1 MRIVALLGRFRSEKW
16 SGIKDFEAVRQQ
28 KNDAAA
34 SKQRLV
40 NQMIKSHLPVIKRR
54 NDDQRSFIMNKFA
67 ATAALVSALAA
78 APAAFAIQ
86 PSAVPDTGTLS
97 KAPVGSTVQINGT
110 DNFGDRYVNFFR
122 VTDDGSLQLVDQ
134 VRQSND

>member
-1 MRIVALLGRFRSEKW
+1 
-16 SGIKDFEAVRQQ
+16 
-28 KNDAAA
+28 
-34 SKQRLV
+34 
-40 NQMIKSHLPVIKRR
+40 
-54 NDDQRSFIMNKFA
+54 MNKFA

-97 KAPVGSTVQINGT
+97 KAPVGSTVQINST
-110 DNFGDRYVNFFR
+110 DNFGDRCVNYFR
-122 VTDDGSLQLVDQ
+122 VADDGSLKLADQ

>member
-1 MRIVALLGRFRSEKW
+1 MNKI
-16 SGIKDFEAVRQQ
+16 
-28 KNDAAA
+28 AA
-34 SKQRLV
+34 SIAV
-40 NQMIKSHLPVIKRR
+40 
-54 NDDQRSFIMNKFA
+54 
-67 ATAALVSALAA
+67 VSLLAA

-86 PSAVPDTGTLS
+86 PSAVPETGTLS

-122 VTDDGSLQLVDQ
+122 VADDGSLKLVDQ

>member
-1 MRIVALLGRFRSEKW
+1 
-16 SGIKDFEAVRQQ
+16 
-28 KNDAAA
+28 
-34 SKQRLV
+34 
-40 NQMIKSHLPVIKRR
+40 
-54 NDDQRSFIMNKFA
+54 MNKFT
-67 ATAALVSALAA
+67 ATAALVAALAA

-86 PSAVPDTGTLS
+86 PSAVPETGTLS

-122 VTDDGSLQLVDQ
+122 VTEDGSLQLVDQ

>member
-1 MRIVALLGRFRSEKW
+1 MKKI
-16 SGIKDFEAVRQQ
+16 
-28 KNDAAA
+28 AA
-34 SKQRLV
+34 S
-40 NQMIKSHLPVIKRR
+40 
-54 NDDQRSFIMNKFA
+54 
-67 ATAALVSALAA
+67 AALFSLLAA

-86 PSAVPDTGTLS
+86 PSAVPETGTLS

-122 VTDDGSLQLVDQ
+122 VTDDGSLKLVDQ